1 MKIQELKAEMAR
13 ENISIPKLAKLIN
26 MNKSN
31 LYSRMNGKIPFNQ
44 RDIANIARALNLSKD
59 RIMDIFFADEVA

>member
-1 MKIQELKAEMAR
+1 MRIQELKAEMAR
-13 ENISIPKLAKLIN
+13 ENISIPKLAKLIH

-44 RDIANIARALNLSKD
+44 RDIANIARVLNLSKD

>member
-13 ENISIPKLAKLIN
+13 ENISIPKLAKLIH

-59 RIMDIFFADEVA
+59 RIMDIFFADEVV